1 MKISGLSLDVVRMG
15 AHDLSVGEDFS
26 SVKRAVVHPEYSE
39 QAKLPTLIGRG
50 PTRLGSHWL
59 RDSEC

>member
-50 PTRLGSHWL
+50 PTRLLIG
-59 RDSEC
+59 